1 MSRILAILI
10 LNPERW
16 CSFNSREISRCPE
29 LFLNNW
35 FPYNK
40 IFYFYFLKSTYMP
53 DNFFN
58 LNNPD
63 FYGILVRF
71 VINLA
76 FMVVLIKVIYFRYSK
91 KEKFLFTFFML
102 GITVFFISSML
113 KSVFIEFGM
122 AVGLFAIFTI
132 LRFRT
137 RNFSLKDMSY
147 IFTTIGISL
156 INSLKL
162 VGFPMLGV
170 IIFNIIII
178 ISAIILEEFAIKNN
192 TTTYSIIYEDL
203 ELLKTA
209 KKQRVLKELSILTGK
224 DILKFRIRR
233 IDYKRRV
240 ASIEI
245 SYKD

>member
-1 MSRILAILI
+1 
-10 LNPERW
+10 
-16 CSFNSREISRCPE
+16 
-29 LFLNNW
+29 
-35 FPYNK
+35 
-40 IFYFYFLKSTYMP
+40 MP

-58 LNNPD
+58 LSNPD
-63 FYGILVRF
+63 FLGILFRF
-71 VINLA
+71 VLNLG
-76 FMVVLIKVIYFRYSK
+76 FLVVLIRVIYFRYTK

-102 GITVFFISSML
+102 GITIFFISSML

-170 IIFNIIII
+170 IIFNLIILA
-178 ISAIILEEFAIKNN
+178 SAVVLEEFAIRNN
-192 TTTYSIIYEDL
+192 TTTYSIILEDL
-203 ELLKTA
+203 ELIKNG
-209 KKQRVLKELSILTGK
+209 KKQKILKEISEITGK
-224 DILKFRIRR
+224 DILRYKIRR
-233 IDYKRRV
+233 IDYKKRIAV
-240 ASIEI
+240 LDI
-245 SYKD
+245 SYKDRN

>member
-1 MSRILAILI
+1 MV
-10 LNPERW
+10 
-16 CSFNSREISRCPE
+16 
-29 LFLNNW
+29 FLYV
-35 FPYNK
+35 PA
-40 IFYFYFLKSTYMP
+40 FLVIKYLKFTNLKTNTMP

-63 FYGILVRF
+63 FYGILIRF
-71 VINLA
+71 VINMA
-76 FMVVLIKVIYFRYSK
+76 FLIVLIRVIYFRYSK
-91 KEKFLFTFFML
+91 KEKFLFTFFMM

-122 AVGLFAIFTI
+122 AVGLFAIFAI

-147 IFTTIGISL
+147 IFTAIAISL

-162 VGFPMLGV
+162 VGFPVLGV
-170 IIFNIIII
+170 IIFNIFII
-178 ISAIILEEFAIKNN
+178 ISAVILEEFALRNN
-192 TTTYSIIYEDL
+192 TTTFSINYEDL

-209 KKQRVLKELSILTGK
+209 KKQKILKELSTLTGK
-224 DILKFRIRR
+224 EILKFRIRR
-233 IDYKRRV
+233 INYKTKV
-240 ASIEI
+240 ALLDI

>member
-1 MSRILAILI
+1 
-10 LNPERW
+10 
-16 CSFNSREISRCPE
+16 
-29 LFLNNW
+29 
-35 FPYNK
+35 
-40 IFYFYFLKSTYMP
+40 MP

-58 LNNPD
+58 LGNPD
-63 FYGILVRF
+63 FLGILFRF
-71 VINLA
+71 VLNLG
-76 FMVVLIKVIYFRYSK
+76 FLVVLIRVIYFRYTK

-102 GITVFFISSML
+102 GITIFFISSML

-170 IIFNIIII
+170 IIFNLIILA
-178 ISAIILEEFAIKNN
+178 SAVVLEEFAIRNN
-192 TTTYSIIYEDL
+192 TTTYSIILEDL
-203 ELLKTA
+203 ELLKNGR
-209 KKQRVLKELSILTGK
+209 KQKILKEISELTGK
-224 DILKFRIRR
+224 DILRYKIRK
-233 IDYKRRV
+233 IDYKKRIAV
-240 ASIEI
+240 LDI
-245 SYKD
+245 SYKDRS